1 MRVKR
6 PESRKA
12 ELLDTALVLARVVGY
27 QNVERAQL
35 AERCEC
41 STGPVSKYFGT
52 MKNLK
57 RAIISHAIARADLIV
72 IAQGIVAGEA
82 KARAVKPEL
91 KRAAMEAACS
101 L

>member
-1 MRVKR
+1 M
-6 PESRKA
+6 
-12 ELLDTALVLARVVGY
+12 LDRHSV
-27 QNVERAQL
+27 
-35 AERCEC
+35 
-41 STGPVSKYFGT
+41 
-52 MKNLK
+52 KNLK

>member
-1 MRVKR
+1 MRLRR

-41 STGPVSKYFGT
+41 STGTVSKYFGT

-57 RAIISHAIARADLIV
+57 RAIISHAIARCDLVV
-72 IAQGIVAGEA
+72 IAQGIVAGES

-91 KRAAMEAACS
+91 KRAAMEAACNI
-101 L
+101 